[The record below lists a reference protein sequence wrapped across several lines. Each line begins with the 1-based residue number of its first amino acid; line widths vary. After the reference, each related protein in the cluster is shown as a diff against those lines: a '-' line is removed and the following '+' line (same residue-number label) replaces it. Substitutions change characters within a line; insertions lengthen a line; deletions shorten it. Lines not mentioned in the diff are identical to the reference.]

1 MRYETNYEVSFEQ
14 RSGVRFPF
22 LWHKVFVIDFSVFW
36 TVALL
41 PPDSIIRRP
50 ASFRMQHTCREM
62 EMSLCNSCRIC
73 FSTRSKL
80 EYILACYT
88 FCTETQTLRETFALI
103 YMVRLCYRFTI
114 LFFYIS
120 WVRHGSLISSTYQEF
135 QLSSGIAVLVKYF
148 FISDVWL
155 TVHRNSV
162 WIRKPK

>member
-36 TVALL
+36 TVTLL

-114 LFFYIS
+114 LFFLHFMSKTWISNILYIS
-120 WVRHGSLISSTYQEF
+120 GISIEF
-135 QLSSGIAVLVKYF
+135 WNSRFSQIF
-148 FISDVWL
+148 FYIWCVVDRAS
-155 TVHRNSV
+155 
-162 WIRKPK
+162 